1 MRVPRIY
8 SAEPLISSP
17 VTLGGSIANYLGRVL
32 RLKIKDNLMLFDG
45 RGGYWLAEITEL
57 NKRRVCTRLV
67 DFFPDNN
74 IPSLSI
80 ELGQCISRGDRMDY
94 AIQKATEMGVARIT
108 PLFGDRSEVKLNEP
122 RQIKR
127 MQHWRQIAISACEQC
142 GRNIVPVID
151 SPRRAEEWIND
162 RCTDLNLICNQSGAR
177 SLSEFKRPASVSILI
192 GPEGGFSDEEM
203 YLAQKK
209 KFDFM
214 SLGPRILRTET
225 APVAV
230 LAILQYLW
238 GNG

>member
-8 SAEPLISSP
+8 SAEPLVSSP
-17 VTLGGSIANYLGRVL
+17 VILGGSTANYLGRVL
-32 RLKIKDNLMLFDG
+32 RLKITDNLMLFDG

-57 NKRRVCTRLV
+57 NKQRVYTRLV
-67 DFFPDNN
+67 NFFPDNN
-74 IPSLSI
+74 TSSLSI

-108 PLFGDRSEVKLNEP
+108 PLFGDRSEVKLNEL

-127 MQHWRQIAISACEQC
+127 VQHWRQIAVSACEQC
-142 GRNIVPVID
+142 GRNVVPVID
-151 SPRRAEEWIND
+151 SPRRAGEWISD
-162 RCTDLNLICNQSGAR
+162 RCTDLNLICSQNGAG
-177 SLSEFKRPASVSILI
+177 SLSEYKHPESVSILI

-203 YLAQKK
+203 SLVKK
-209 KFDFM
+209 RKFDSM

-225 APVAV
+225 APVAA

-238 GNG
+238 GDG